1 MSSARARWAV
11 VLVVVL
17 VVVQGP
23 VTPLA
28 AAAGAAGAV
37 PAPVPAE
44 GSTGPLATDDADDSC
59 FGPGGHRFEIGT
71 EGPRI
76 HVTLHLSLV
85 TAPLSNGSLGVEL
98 VGVAL
103 EHPVVT
109 LATGVRHR
117 LPADSS
123 NLLSSP
129 FEGFTY
135 VFDYHLRL
143 PMFASLGESDYESD
157 PPVSGPVSG
166 TSCGA

>member
-17 VVVQGP
+17 GAVTP
-23 VTPLA
+23 VGAATGAVRELPASVPDERSLGPLA
-28 AAAGAAGAV
+28 ATAEAA
-37 PAPVPAE
+37 
-44 GSTGPLATDDADDSC
+44 DSC

-76 HVTLHLSLV
+76 YLTLHLSLV
-85 TAPLSNGSLGVEL
+85 TAPLSDGSLGVEL

-103 EHPVVT
+103 EYPVVT

-117 LPADSS
+117 LPAESS

-166 TSCGA
+166 TACGG